1 MYPGAHAAVDPDKA
15 AVVLDGS
22 DRVLT
27 YGALEERSVRL
38 ANLLRSA
45 GLVVGDTVALLATND
60 PRIFEAYWACLR
72 SGLYLTAVNTH
83 LSAGEAAYIV
93 SDCDAKALLVSAD
106 LADLVQDVV
115 TAVPVGLRLAWDGP
129 VDGFDDYDVALEA
142 GSPEPPADQPRG
154 ADMLY
159 SSGTTGRPKGVKPP
173 LPPRQVGEPGDSVV
187 AVFGTSYGFGP
198 ETVYY
203 SPAPLYHAAPLRFGM
218 VTHALGGTVVTAKR
232 FDAEAA
238 LRALERHR
246 VTHSQWVPTHF
257 VRMLRL
263 PDEVRR
269 RYDLSTQRCVVH
281 AAAPC
286 PVEVKRAMIEWWG
299 PILQEYYSST
309 EANGVCMIDSA
320 EWLERPGSVGTA
332 KLGIVRVC
340 DDAGDQVPPGV
351 DGLVYF
357 ERDEL
362 PFGYHKDPGKTQA
375 AQHPA
380 HPTWTT
386 CGDIGHLDDDGYLFL
401 TDRTAFMIISGGVN
415 IYPQEIEDSLILH
428 PDVLDVAVIGIP
440 DAEMGEAVLA
450 VVQPAPGVVPGEA
463 VARHLLDH
471 VRGRL
476 AGYKVP
482 RRVEFVDEL
491 PRTATGKL
499 VKGRLRGRF
508 APVS

>member
-1 MYPGAHAAVDPDKA
+1 
-15 AVVLDGS
+15 
-22 DRVLT
+22 
-27 YGALEERSVRL
+27 
-38 ANLLRSA
+38 
-45 GLVVGDTVALLATND
+45 VGLLATND

-83 LSAGEAAYIV
+83 LSVSEAAYIV
-93 SDCDAKALLVSAD
+93 DDCDAKALLVSAD
-106 LADLVQDVV
+106 LGGLAAGVV
-115 TAVPVGLRLAWDGP
+115 AEVPVAFRLVWDGSI
-129 VDGFDDYDVALEA
+129 DGFDDYDATLA
-142 GSPEPPADQPRG
+142 AASPQAPVDQPRG

-173 LPPRQVGEPGDSVV
+173 LPARQVGDPGDTVV
-187 AVFGTSYGFGP
+187 GVFGSLYAFGP
-198 ETVYY
+198 DTVYY

-238 LRALERHR
+238 LHALDHHR

-263 PDEVRR
+263 PEQVRR
-269 RYDLSTQRCVVH
+269 RYDVSRQRYVVH

-299 PILQEYYSST
+299 PVLQEYYSST
-309 EANGVCMIDSA
+309 EANGVCTINSA
-320 EWLERPGSVGTA
+320 EWLAKPGSVGTA
-332 KLGIVRVC
+332 KLGVLRIC
-340 DDAGDQVPPGV
+340 DDAGAEVPVGV

-357 ERDEL
+357 ERDEV
-362 PFGYHKDPGKTQA
+362 PFGYHKDPDKTRSV
-375 AQHPA
+375 QHPD

-386 CGDIGHLDDDGYLFL
+386 CGDIGHVDDDGFLFL
-401 TDRTAFMIISGGVN
+401 TDRKAFMIISGGVN

-428 PDVLDVAVIGIP
+428 PDVFDVAVIGVP
-440 DAEMGEAVLA
+440 DAEMGESVLA
-450 VVQPAPGVVPGEA
+450 VVQPAAGVVPGDE
-463 VARHLLDH
+463 VAERLLAH

-482 RRVEFVDEL
+482 RRVEFVEDL

-499 VKGRLRGRF
+499 VKGRLRHRF
-508 APVS
+508 APVDPFTSRTH